1 MKKCPKCKASVSD
14 TAKFC
19 VKCGFNIKKHEEEQ
33 AAQEYFCAECGI
45 KFSGGLYC
53 PECGYCVEND
63 LGVDEEPEC
72 VEDDYNDN
80 WLGDIESSVDSAVDK
95 KRETDVEFQTQKMLA
110 AFEYE
115 SNFDGTYTITGL
127 NATGAMR
134 YVVPEGVVSI
144 KDSTFE
150 GCDAIH
156 ITLPE
161 SLLNIGNYAFR
172 GCKNLSTINLPAS
185 IMIIGDEAFADC
197 ELLEIEIPGTVRKVG
212 TDVIKNTAPD
222 IRAKAEK
229 EKEEKR
235 YADACEAEFQR
246 LIVEGFKFGKY
257 HYYENATNAPID
269 WIPVAH
275 VENKFLFVS
284 KYIICANT
292 FHNSEKCTGWAVST
306 LRNWLNDSFSTAYFN
321 QEEKSK
327 ILLAKELTA
336 MISGADD
343 LSFDDKVFVL
353 SKKELKKFNLGV
365 CYKTPYCATYY
376 SGAEYWTR
384 SVENGNYINY
394 YHSNDCTYYVTTYTN
409 RDKGIR
415 PAIWVELDIE

>member
-1 MKKCPKCKASVSD
+1 MKKCPKCKTSVSD

-95 KRETDVEFQTQKMLA
+95 KRESDVEFQTQKMLA

-127 NATGAMR
+127 KVATAMR

-197 ELLEIEIPGTVRKVG
+197 ELLEIEIPDTVRKVG

-222 IRAKAEK
+222 VRAKAEK
-229 EKEEKR
+229 KKEEKR

-246 LIVEGFKFGKY
+246 LIVEGFKFGNY
-257 HYYENATNAPID
+257 AYYENGTYAPID

-284 KYIICANT
+284 KYIINAIY
-292 FHNSEKCTGWAVST
+292 FHSTDTCTDWAVST
-306 LRNWLNDSFSTAYFN
+306 FRNLLNNGFFNSTFN
-321 QEEKSK
+321 QEEKSRV
-327 ILLAKELTA
+327 LLAKELTA

-343 LSFDDKVFVL
+343 LSFDDKIFVL
-353 SKKELKKFNLGV
+353 STEELKKFNLGV
-365 CYKTPYCATYY
+365 CHKTPYCAKNH
-376 SGAEYWTR
+376 SGANYWTR
-384 SVENGNYINY
+384 SV
-394 YHSNDCTYYVTTYTN
+394 YTAGYPYFYDTN
-409 RDKGIR
+409 TGKDIFCKASAYSGIR

>member
-1 MKKCPKCKASVSD
+1 MGKNFFELSNGILHLTIASDASEITVKSPSGSWHSNHLVHFTYARAVS
-14 TAKFC
+14 
-19 VKCGFNIKKHEEEQ
+19 FNPISESQIEMQ
-33 AAQEYFCAECGI
+33 RG
-45 KFSGGLYC
+45 
-53 PECGYCVEND
+53 
-63 LGVDEEPEC
+63 
-72 VEDDYNDN
+72 DN
-80 WLGDIESSVDSAVDK
+80 EI
-95 KRETDVEFQTQKMLA
+95 
-110 AFEYE
+110 
-115 SNFDGTYTITGL
+115 
-127 NATGAMR
+127 
-134 YVVPEGVVSI
+134 
-144 KDSTFE
+144 
-150 GCDAIH
+150 
-156 ITLPE
+156 
-161 SLLNIGNYAFR
+161 SL
-172 GCKNLSTINLPAS
+172 
-185 IMIIGDEAFADC
+185 IIGDEAFADC

-365 CYKTPYCATYY
+365 CYKTPYCAT
-376 SGAEYWTR
+376 
-384 SVENGNYINY
+384 
-394 YHSNDCTYYVTTYTN
+394 
-409 RDKGIR
+409 
-415 PAIWVELDIE
+415 